1 MTNNLWKIVALAL
14 LLSACKSNEMK
25 PATAESSSVTKPMT
39 NTQDNSNANAD
50 TAAKP
55 DRITIKTVDVDSSKD
70 QLSAAELAK
79 RQIFF
84 DYDSDAIRAEY
95 NDLITNHAKYLAAH
109 PQTRV
114 VLQGNTDERGTHEYN
129 LALGQRRAA
138 AVKRALNTQGVDDKQ
153 IETISYG
160 EERAKQNCNEEDCF
174 QHDRRVDV
182 VYSGQ

>member
-1 MTNNLWKIVALAL
+1 MNKNIWIIAALAL
-14 LLSACKSNEMK
+14 VLSACKSTEMK
-25 PATAESSSVTKPMT
+25 PAQVDPSVTRPIT
-39 NTQDNSNANAD
+39 NTQQENTSAEAP
-50 TAAKP
+50 AAPNK
-55 DRITIKTVDVDSSKD
+55 ITIATVDVDSGKD
-70 QLSAAELAK
+70 QMSAAELAK

-84 DYDSDAIRAEY
+84 DYDSDAIRDEY
-95 NDLITNHAKYLAAH
+95 RGLIENHAKYLAAH
-109 PQTRV
+109 PQTKV

-138 AVKRALNTQGVDDKQ
+138 AVKNALNVQGVSDQQ

-160 EERAKQNCNEEDCF
+160 EERSKQNCGEEDCF